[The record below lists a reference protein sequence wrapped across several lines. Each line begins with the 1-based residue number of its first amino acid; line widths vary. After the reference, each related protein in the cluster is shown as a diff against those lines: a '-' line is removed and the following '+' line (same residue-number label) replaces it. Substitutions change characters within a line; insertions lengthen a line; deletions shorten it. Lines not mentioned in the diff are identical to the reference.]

1 MPTDNHDTTKDT
13 DMALVNMNPFADLTV
28 AKPVAKT
35 TTTNPPT
42 EKQVAFFTKLVGER
56 FEGVAAEAMIE
67 SIPARDKRN
76 ISKAI
81 DELLALPKLAKTS
94 GTTKVD
100 PPEGIHKLGED
111 IFKVQVA
118 KQGSG
123 NLYAK
128 RLNREAIIEAKA
140 NDEMLGKAER
150 WEYIGRRGVFNSLT
164 ADTLLSVE
172 EAAEFGHLYGICACC
187 AADLTNEDSI
197 ARGIGPVCFGRMG

>member
-1 MPTDNHDTTKDT
+1 MPEIITVPVRFDEVKKGDGIYHKHDLAEVTATSHGPK
-13 DMALVNMNPFADLTV
+13 N
-28 AKPVAKT
+28 
-35 TTTNPPT
+35 
-42 EKQVAFFTKLVGER
+42 TKLVLSCIGE
-56 FEGVAAEAMIE
+56 E
-67 SIPARDKRN
+67 
-76 ISKAI
+76 
-81 DELLALPKLAKTS
+81 
-94 GTTKVD
+94 
-100 PPEGIHKLGED
+100 
-111 IFKVQVA
+111 VQVA